1 MSLYV
6 SEYVFECVCVRT
18 FGSVPS
24 ESLGRRSGRSR
35 RRRRFDVG
43 QGSVRHA
50 SSSSFWIECDEFL
63 IYTDGDME
71 NV

>member
-1 MSLYV
+1 M
-6 SEYVFECVCVRT
+6 CVRT

-50 SSSSFWIECDEFL
+50 SYEKLSMLDFYS
-63 IYTDGDME
+63 DGYDE
-71 NV
+71 NVVKIENLG

>member
-1 MSLYV
+1 MIV
-6 SEYVFECVCVRT
+6 SVCVRT